1 MFCNNLPGGAFSS
14 FVCFSILI
22 ANMATITSRHEHGM
36 AGMSMAG
43 MSSMGNGV
51 PSLFYMQQVFWA
63 FVGTAIAVG
72 AISNILNKSLARQ
85 RISSARNEPNAA
97 KPRSLFFKAHA
108 SLTAIYREY
117 AYYSLPLSF
126 RNMRFYLPP
135 MGSSTILLGYFI
147 LIIVTCFY
155 KLDASDLLE
164 WEDIAYRAGFIAI
177 CQVPLVILLS
187 GKRNIIGFLTGVG
200 YERLNWLHRWVAR
213 LLLITTLIHM
223 GFWLT
228 EWLKYDYL
236 STKVQQDEITQKG
249 FIAGGI
255 LLWLIISAA
264 APIRGLS
271 YEVFV
276 VQHII
281 SWLAFLIALYTHV
294 PTENQIWIWLPVT
307 FWGFD
312 RLVRA
317 VLLIYNNLSIFH
329 QNASGFLACRANF
342 EAIDEKNTRITI
354 ANPPV
359 FWEAGQHIFLACHAL
374 APLTS
379 HPFTITS
386 LPSDGKM
393 EFIVEAK
400 KGATRRFF
408 RYATKSNAQIS
419 KSVLIDGPYSRIRP
433 LRQFDSVLFFA
444 GATGATFTVP
454 LMRDIVLQ
462 WMGTGTGANKKFA
475 PPSGVVTRHIRFVWV
490 VKSAKATRWAEEQFE
505 RVMQDVGH
513 LMNEGFAVEVDISI
527 YATSDSLVTVSGAFQ
542 PSYDEK
548 IGLVTTQRPASL
560 LSSLQPGRSH
570 TGITFLPGRP
580 NVEHIINETAE
591 QALGEMA
598 VVVCGPAGLVQ
609 DSRNAVVKVSDE
621 RGVHKG
627 TGAQGIYVHA
637 EAFGYA

>member
-1 MFCNNLPGGAFSS
+1 
-14 FVCFSILI
+14 
-22 ANMATITSRHEHGM
+22 M
-36 AGMSMAG
+36 AGMLMAG

-63 FVGTAIAVG
+63 FVGTAVAAG
-72 AISNILNKSLARQ
+72 TISNILNKSLARQ
-85 RISSARNEPNAA
+85 RISSARIEANAA

-117 AYYSLPLSF
+117 GYYSLPVSF

-135 MGSSTILLGYFI
+135 MGSSTILLGYGI

-213 LLLITTLIHM
+213 LLLVTTLIHM

-236 STKVQQDEITQKG
+236 STKIQQDEITQKG

-264 APIRGLS
+264 APIRGLC

-281 SWLAFLIALYTHV
+281 SWLAFLIALCTHV
-294 PTENQIWIWLPVT
+294 PAENQIWIWLPLA

-317 VLLIYNNLSIFH
+317 VLLIYNNVSLFH
-329 QNASGFLACRANF
+329 KNTSGFLACKATF
-342 EAIDEKNTRITI
+342 EPLDDRHTRITI

-359 FWEAGQHIFLACHAL
+359 SWAAGQHMFLTCQAL

-379 HPFTITS
+379 HPFTIAS

-393 EFIVEAK
+393 EFVVQAK

-408 RYATKSNAQIS
+408 RYATKSTAQVS
-419 KSVLIDGPYSRIRP
+419 RAVLIDGPYSRIRP
-433 LRQFDSVLFFA
+433 LPQFDSVLFLA

-454 LMRDIVLQ
+454 LMRDIVQ
-462 WMGTGTGANKKFA
+462 RWVGTGTGTGSGVSRKFA
-475 PPSGVVTRHIRFVWV
+475 PPSGAVTRHVRFVWV
-490 VKSAKATRWAEEQFE
+490 VKDARAAKWAEEQFE
-505 RVMQDVGH
+505 RVVLDVGH
-513 LMNEGFAVEVDISI
+513 LRNEGFAVEVDISV
-527 YATSDSLVTVSGAFQ
+527 YVTSDSSVALSGAPK
-542 PSYDEK
+542 PSFDDK
-548 IGLVTTQRPASL
+548 AGRVTAQRPASS
-560 LSSLQPGRSH
+560 SSLLQVGSSH
-570 TGITFLPGRP
+570 PGITFLPGRP
-580 NVEHIINETAE
+580 KVEHIISETAE